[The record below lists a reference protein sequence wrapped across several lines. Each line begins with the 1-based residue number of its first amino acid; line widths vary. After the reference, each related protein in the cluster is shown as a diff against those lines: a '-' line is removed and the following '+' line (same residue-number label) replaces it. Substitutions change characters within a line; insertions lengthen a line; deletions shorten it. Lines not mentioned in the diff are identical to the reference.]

1 MHSEWRCRV
10 SIPVP
15 VACKATALPI
25 ELHPL
30 NDSCYVYVECVAR
43 CKTIYACMHAEGGQV
58 GIEPTT
64 SRTQIE
70 NHTTR
75 PLTHSLYVMITLLR
89 APRIELGTYCVLSS
103 RHNQLDQARI

>member
-1 MHSEWRCRV
+1 MIH
-10 SIPVP
+10 
-15 VACKATALPI
+15 AMCKLNALHGAK
-25 ELHPL
+25 LF
-30 NDSCYVYVECVAR
+30 VR
-43 CKTIYACMHAEGGQV
+43 ACMHAEGGQV

>member
-1 MHSEWRCRV
+1 MRCTV
-10 SIPVP
+10 QKNYL
-15 VACKATALPI
+15 C
-25 ELHPL
+25 
-30 NDSCYVYVECVAR
+30 VY
-43 CKTIYACMHAEGGQV
+43 AEGGQV

-103 RHNQLDQARI
+103 RHNQLDQARITHCI